1 MKIKQLYDTFIE
13 SKGISTDTRKI
24 KEDSIF
30 FALKGENF
38 NGNLF
43 AAEALKKGACKVIVD
58 EPVDI
63 ADTSKIFQVDNVL
76 KTLQD
81 LARFHRRKLKTP
93 IIAIA
98 GSNGKTT
105 TKKLCQAFFETTFKT
120 FATRRNLN
128 NHIGVPLSLLQL
140 DNSQEIALIELG
152 ANHQQETT
160 ELCEICEPDFGYVT
174 NFGKDH
180 LEGFGGVEG
189 VIKANSELY
198 EYLKQVGGKV
208 FVDVKDET
216 QYQQAKGGD
225 LILFNQNEDIIKF
238 VSADPYLNI
247 SIGEENVTTNL
258 VGDYNFQNIAAAFSM
273 AHYFGISHELIAR
286 ALRQF
291 SPEENRSQFIETDKN
306 QIILDAYN
314 ANPSSMELAIL
325 NFAQLKAQHKSVI
338 LGDMLELGE
347 SSFDEHLAT
356 IRQIQEHDF
365 DHLFLVG
372 DNFAKHQSSTDNLCF
387 FKNFKEL
394 KKHIENQPLKNQLI
408 LIKGSRGIALERSLD
423 FL

>member
-1 MKIKQLYDTFIE
+1 MEELYDIFTQ

-24 KEDSIF
+24 KQDSIF

-38 NGNLF
+38 NGNKF
-43 AAEALKKGACKVIVD
+43 AIEALQKGALKAVVD
-58 EPVDI
+58 ENLDI
-63 ADTSKIFQVDNVL
+63 TDRSDIIQVDNVL
-76 KTLQD
+76 KMLQD
-81 LARFHRRKLKTP
+81 LAQFHRRKLKTP

-120 FATRRNLN
+120 FATRGNLN
-128 NHIGVPLSLLQL
+128 NHIGVPLSLLQI
-140 DNSQEIALIELG
+140 DNSIEIALIELG
-152 ANHQQETT
+152 ANHQEETA

-198 EYLKQVGGKV
+198 DYINKVEGKI
-208 FVDVKDET
+208 FVDVNDEI
-216 QYQQAKGGD
+216 QKQQAEGGD
-225 LILFNQNEDIIKF
+225 LILFNQSDDLIKLE
-238 VSADPYLNI
+238 SADPYLKVQ
-247 SIGEENVTTNL
+247 IGDQSVTTNL

-273 AHYFGISHELIAR
+273 ANYFGISHKLIAK
-286 ALRQF
+286 ALANF
-291 SPEENRSQFIETDKN
+291 TPEDNRSQFIETDNNK
-306 QIILDAYN
+306 IVLDAYN
-314 ANPSSMELAIL
+314 ANPSSMELAIQ
-325 NFAQLKAQHKSVI
+325 NFARMKASSKSVI

-356 IRQIQEHDF
+356 INQLQEHHF
-365 DHLFLVG
+365 DHIFLVG
-372 DNFAKHQSSTDNLCF
+372 KVFYEHKFPADHYHFFNNFD
-387 FKNFKEL
+387 EL
-394 KKHIENQPLKNQLI
+394 KKYLEDHPLKDQLI

-423 FL
+423 YL

>member
-1 MKIKQLYDTFIE
+1 MISAIYDTFLQ
-13 SKGISTDTRKI
+13 SKGISTDTRNI
-24 KEDSIF
+24 KEDSLF

-43 AAEALKKGACKVIVD
+43 AAEALQKGACKVVVD
-58 EPVDI
+58 EAVDI
-63 ADTSKIFQVDNVL
+63 ADTSKIIQVDNVL
-76 KTLQD
+76 KTLQE

-120 FATRRNLN
+120 FATRGNLN

-140 DNSQEIALIELG
+140 DDSHEVALIELG

-160 ELCEICEPDFGYVT
+160 ELCEISEPDFGYVT

-225 LILFNQNEDIIKF
+225 LILFNQNDDIIRF
-238 VSADPYLNI
+238 VSADPYLHVNI
-247 SIGEENVTTNL
+247 RQENITTNL

-314 ANPSSMELAIL
+314 ANPSSMELAIR
-325 NFAQLKAQHKSVI
+325 NFAQLKDQPKSVI

-356 IRQIQEHDF
+356 IRQLQEHDF
-365 DHLFLVG
+365 DNLFLVG
-372 DNFAKHQSSTDNLCF
+372 ENFAKHQSSTDHFGF
-387 FKNFKEL
+387 FKNFEEL
-394 KKHIENQPLKNQLI
+394 KKHVENYPLKKQLI

>member
-1 MKIKQLYDTFIE
+1 MVGLYNIFRQ

-24 KEDSIF
+24 KKDSIF

-38 NGNLF
+38 NGNKF
-43 AAEALKKGACKVIVD
+43 ALEALQKGALKAVVD
-58 EPVDI
+58 ENLDI
-63 ADTSKIFQVDNVL
+63 TDRSDIIQVDNVL

-81 LARFHRRKLKTP
+81 LAQFHRRKLKTP

-120 FATRRNLN
+120 FATRGNLN
-128 NHIGVPLSLLQL
+128 NHIGVPLSLLQI
-140 DNSQEIALIELG
+140 DDSIEIALIELG
-152 ANHQQETT
+152 ANHQKETA

-198 EYLKQVGGKV
+198 DYLKKVEGKL

-216 QYQQAKGGD
+216 QRQQSEGGD
-225 LILFNQNEDIIKF
+225 LILFNQNDDLIKLE
-238 VSADPYLNI
+238 SADPYLKI
-247 SIGEENVTTNL
+247 QIGEQSVTTNL

-273 AHYFGISHELIAR
+273 AHYFGISHDLIAK
-286 ALRQF
+286 ALANF
-291 SPEENRSQFIETDKN
+291 TPEDNRSQFIETDSNK
-306 QIILDAYN
+306 IVLDAYN
-314 ANPSSMELAIL
+314 ANPSSMDLAIQ
-325 NFAQLKAQHKSVI
+325 NFAQLKANSKSVI
-338 LGDMLELGE
+338 VGDMLELGE
-347 SSFDEHLAT
+347 SSFEEHLAT
-356 IRQIQEHDF
+356 INQLQTHKF
-365 DHLFLVG
+365 DHIFLVG
-372 DNFAKHQSSTDNLCF
+372 KAFYEHKFQADHFHFFNNFDG
-387 FKNFKEL
+387 L
-394 KKHIENQPLKNQLI
+394 KKHLEDHPLKDQFI

-423 FL
+423 YL